1 MPQIAQQ
8 DYIVIEVSAFA
19 GTLAE
24 EDRLAIKKH
33 IANWPDIILI
43 NKATGERT
51 RIITY
56 IPQFNTATNVIMFY
70 GLIKNNMQAI
80 ITSLDA

>member
-8 DYIVIEVSAFA
+8 DYIYIEVSAFA
-19 GTLAE
+19 SSLAE
-24 EDRLAIKKH
+24 EDRQAIKKH

-43 NKATGERT
+43 SKATGERT
-51 RIITY
+51 RINSY
-56 IPQFNTATNVIMFY
+56 IPQFNTATNVIIF
-70 GLIKNNMQAI
+70 GCILNNNFQFI